1 MAFPDLSKAL
11 GALAAGLDAAVLSL
25 ALRRSAAPP
34 RPVGEGDAAA
44 LAEVTAF
51 YAARAG
57 ELFAAPPPAAP
68 EQRAVRE
75 LPGGEVVD
83 LSWESRYEPLHP
95 GEQRRYASRAE
106 NRLARARLFRHDA
119 PRPAVICV
127 HGYGGGHLP
136 IEEHLFS
143 ARWLYSLGLDVALL
157 VLPFHGL
164 RAARLGAPL
173 FPNPARV
180 SLTNEAFGQAIFDLR
195 ALVGYL
201 LEREASAVGVLGMSL
216 GGYTAALAA
225 TVEPGLDF
233 AVPLV
238 PFADFAELV
247 WAHGESSDSRRAA
260 EGAGITRQALSEAFA
275 AHTPTRR
282 RPALPGE
289 RVLVIAGDS
298 DRITPRSHAERL
310 RTHFGPGPFHVF
322 AGGHLLQIGHGGA
335 LRAMARF
342 LNGLDILPR

>member
-44 LAEVTAF
+44 LAEVSSF

-68 EQRAVRE
+68 KQRAVRE

-95 GEQRRYASRAE
+95 GEQRRYASLAE

-119 PRPAVICV
+119 PSPAVICV
-127 HGYGGGHLP
+127 HGYSGGHLP

-164 RAARLGAPL
+164 RAARIGAPL

-201 LEREASAVGVLGMSL
+201 LDREASAVGVLGMSL

-225 TVEPGLDF
+225 TVEP
-233 AVPLV
+233 
-238 PFADFAELV
+238 
-247 WAHGESSDSRRAA
+247 
-260 EGAGITRQALSEAFA
+260 FA

-282 RPALPGE
+282 PPVLTGE

-342 LNGLDILPR
+342 LNELDILPR